1 MKTVAA
7 DGAVGSLEINQP
19 RIDKDTHEQYME
31 NDLSEAKFDV
41 NVEVGPSS
49 TSKRQATVRALTGML
64 QLTQDPEM
72 TTVLSAMAMM
82 NMEGE
87 GISDVRQYF
96 RQKLLRMGAIKPTE
110 EEAQQLQAEQE
121 AAGQQPDPNAIY
133 LQAAAQKQVADA
145 AKAQADAELSSAKVG
160 QTKAD
165 TLKTLAEVDSAA
177 RQDAMAAADLAF
189 RMNSAA
195 QQTGQGIEQS

>member
-1 MKTVAA
+1 
-7 DGAVGSLEINQP
+7 
-19 RIDKDTHEQYME
+19 
-31 NDLSEAKFDV
+31 
-41 NVEVGPSS
+41 
-49 TSKRQATVRALTGML
+49 ML

-110 EEAQQLQAEQE
+110 DEAKQLQAEQE
-121 AAGQQPDPNAIY
+121 AAGQQQDPNAIY

-145 AKAQADAELSSAKVG
+145 AKAQADVELSNAKVG

-177 RQDAMAAADLAF
+177 RQDAMAAADMAF
-189 RMNSAA
+189 RMNGAA
-195 QQTGQGIEQS
+195 QQAGQGIEQS